1 MIQNTFSLCAL
12 AVKMYEYAQSYNLRT
27 AYSSIK
33 MLGMLGRVRIP
44 NINYCSFIFIHL
56 SIKLYL
62 LPILICAV
70 IKLTWFFV
78 LLFTCL

>member
-12 AVKMYEYAQSYNLRT
+12 AVKMYKCAQSYSLRT
-27 AYSSIK
+27 AYTSIK
-33 MLGMLGRVRIP
+33 MLGMLGRDRIP
-44 NINYCSFIFIHL
+44 NINRSFIVIHL

-78 LLFTCL
+78 LLFSFL